1 MGFLPKI
8 IPSLP
13 LLLAGDRWG
22 LYQLVSTSPDINQLI
37 ISAHTNFNYNT
48 PRNLW
53 LNKPIYL
60 PLAIKIITHMVFTC

>member
-22 LYQLVSTSPDINQLI
+22 LYQLDYKPRHQPIN
-37 ISAHTNFNYNT
+37 T
-48 PRNLW
+48 
-53 LNKPIYL
+53 
-60 PLAIKIITHMVFTC
+60 